1 MSASST
7 HCDGNALTGLS
18 TRSVLLRH
26 FNTTTLALSL
36 FVAWA
41 LVSAGGKGVE
51 TGMPDHQVMQRVQGQ
66 PVSPGL
72 SGIKSRQTGIDRD

>member
-7 HCDGNALTGLS
+7 QCDGDTLTRLS

-36 FVAWA
+36 FVAFA
-41 LVSAGGKGVE
+41 LVSAGGKGVDA
-51 TGMPDHQVMQRVQGQ
+51 GMPGHQVMQRIQGQ
-66 PVSPGL
+66 QVSSGL
-72 SGIKSRQTGIDRD
+72 LEIKSRQTGTDR

>member
-7 HCDGNALTGLS
+7 QCHGNTLTRS
-18 TRSVLLRH
+18 SARSVLLGH
-26 FNTTTLALSL
+26 FNTTTLALGL

-51 TGMPDHQVMQRVQGQ
+51 TGMPDHQVMQRVQGEA
-66 PVSPGL
+66 VSPGL
-72 SGIKSRQTGIDRD
+72 SGIKSRQTGMDR

>member
-7 HCDGNALTGLS
+7 QCDGDTLTGLS

-36 FVAWA
+36 FVGWA
-41 LVSAGGKGVE
+41 LVSAGGKRLRLE
-51 TGMPDHQVMQRVQGQ
+51 CRVNR
-66 PVSPGL
+66 SCDEFKD
-72 SGIKSRQTGIDRD
+72 SKSAQDYWE

>member
-7 HCDGNALTGLS
+7 QCDSGTLTGLS
-18 TRSVLLRH
+18 TRSVLLKH

-41 LVSAGGKGVE
+41 LVSAGGNGVE
-51 TGMPDHQVMQRVQGQ
+51 TGMSGHQVMQRIQGQ
-66 PVSPGL
+66 QVSPGL
-72 SGIKSRQTGIDRD
+72 LGLKSRQTRMNR

>member
-7 HCDGNALTGLS
+7 QCDSDTLTGLS

-51 TGMPDHQVMQRVQGQ
+51 TKMPGHQVMQRIQGEQ
-66 PVSPGL
+66 VSPRL
-72 SGIKSRQTGIDRD
+72 LGIKSRQTGMDR

>member
-7 HCDGNALTGLS
+7 QCDGDTLAGLS

-51 TGMPDHQVMQRVQGQ
+51 TGMSGHQVMHRIQGHQ
-66 PVSPGL
+66 VSSGL
-72 SGIKSRQTGIDRD
+72 LGIKSRQTGMDR